1 MPDEPR
7 AVRLVFGPDA
17 DLEDDRLRET
27 IVAAAKAIAER
38 TGVRLVDCRVSGG
51 RLELAVEGSSM
62 LAVGLAAELRRTTD
76 RWHLDREGTHLW
88 VAPEEDGEAWKR
100 SGS

>member
-17 DLEDDRLRET
+17 DLEDERLRET
-27 IVAAAKAIAER
+27 IVAAAEAIAER

-76 RWHLDREGTHLW
+76 RWYLDREGTHLW
-88 VAPEEDGEAWKR
+88 VAPEEDGEDWKR